1 MSKARIIGAGMAG
14 SSIYNTNVNLNT
26 AGGTKKQG
34 YPSAVPNRVN
44 NRELKRA
51 RGQNN
56 NMVFPMNQLS
66 GGVRKPIRIHDGNT
80 NFAPYNYY
88 QPKYVPP
95 QYGGALNSFLVGQG
109 LTKSPIWQYPFR
121 AGIVFVESSTGT
133 ATFLLNNI
141 ATPFPVGAEVLVT
154 VTPVGDGTGTVN
166 LTAAATRTGF
176 SWVATGGIA
185 AFYYLAV
192 GQKPT

>member
-1 MSKARIIGAGMAG
+1 MSKARMIGAGMAG
-14 SSIYNTNVNLNT
+14 STNYNTNVNLNT

-51 RGQNN
+51 RGENN

-66 GGVRKPIRIHDGNT
+66 GGVHKPIRIHDGNT

-109 LTKSPIWQYPFR
+109 LNKPPVWQYPFR
-121 AGIVFVESSTGT
+121 AGIVFVESPTGT

-192 GQKPT
+192 GQTPS